1 MGAAPP
7 ERLGVASGLMA
18 LTRNLGQTTG
28 MPIMG
33 AIFTATL
40 LASANMSTLP
50 DITTA
55 PTHALVS
62 GVTSAYRI
70 SFFFILASTLL
81 IMVVLWVGKKRKA
94 NQSKY
99 KQRV

>member
-7 ERLGVASGLMA
+7 ERIGVASGLMV
-18 LTRNLGQTTG
+18 LTRNLGHTTG

-40 LASANMSTLP
+40 LASANMSTLT

-55 PTHALVS
+55 PIHALVN

-70 SFFFILASTLL
+70 GAFLIIASTLL
-81 IMVVLWVGKKRKA
+81 TMVMLWVGKRRKA
-94 NQSKY
+94 NQSKH
-99 KQRV
+99 K